1 MADARLAPTHQVC
14 ASGLGCCGTG
24 CGLLWNWMWFI
35 IELGV
40 GLLWS
45 WMWVIIELGV
55 GCRGAGLL
63 WSWMWVI
70 IELGGL
76 SWGWVWS
83 HHEAGCVW
91 AVMELGVKSAQ

>member
-14 ASGLGCCGTG
+14 ASGLGCRGTG
-24 CGLLWNWMWFI
+24 C
-35 IELGV
+35 

-76 SWGWVWS
+76 SWGWVWG